1 MRYQGFTAR
10 NFHEHLMRDHRFAW
24 SCSWTKALLQSRH
37 LLPQAPRRGAHCRK
51 RPGWPV
57 RRRPARTVLGACRT
71 AGPQPHAFTDHG
83 DAANCGPAST
93 GSSVDAPASS
103 RSIACSNGYMATSLN
118 FRWCSTGR
126 RFRRTPMAP
135 SATSFSC
142 HQAQGPW
149 RHAQRRW
156 PRRLPRMTRI
166 ATKLGV
172 AFWDYLGD
180 RLRIPA
186 QPPIPHLSDL
196 IRYRGQPASEPP
208 QVLPLLQNRRRKL
221 GLVYS
226 PPNIVHAMTRPDT
239 PVAAAR
245 P

>member
-1 MRYQGFTAR
+1 
-10 NFHEHLMRDHRFAW
+10 
-24 SCSWTKALLQSRH
+24 
-37 LLPQAPRRGAHCRK
+37 
-51 RPGWPV
+51 
-57 RRRPARTVLGACRT
+57 
-71 AGPQPHAFTDHG
+71 
-83 DAANCGPAST
+83 
-93 GSSVDAPASS
+93 
-103 RSIACSNGYMATSLN
+103 
-118 FRWCSTGR
+118 
-126 RFRRTPMAP
+126 
-135 SATSFSC
+135 
-142 HQAQGPW
+142 
-149 RHAQRRW
+149 
-156 PRRLPRMTRI
+156 MTRI

-208 QVLPLLQNRRRKL
+208 QVLPLLQNRRKKL